1 MADLGMGHMAT
12 EVRMVLRGESRAHRF
27 LRARLMFLFVAT
39 VLIDAVAT
47 AAMYMLEHDRPRSG
61 FHTVG
66 GALFW
71 VSAQLTTVSSQLPNP
86 VTTPG
91 RVIDIALEVWAISV
105 VATLAASLAA
115 FFRARH
121 VEHGE
126 EQAIGSA

>member
-1 MADLGMGHMAT
+1 MAA
-12 EVRMVLRGESRAHRF
+12 EVGMVLRGESRTHRF
-27 LRARLMFLFVAT
+27 LRARLTFLAGAT
-39 VLIDAVAT
+39 LALDAVAT

-61 FHTVG
+61 FDDLG

-86 VTTPG
+86 VTTGG
-91 RVIDIALEVWAISV
+91 RIVDLLLEGWAITA

-121 VEHGE
+121 VEDT
-126 EQAIGSA
+126 